1 MPRKDL
7 RDDSG
12 REGQPVNLDDVF
24 SGMPVFTVPTLRERL
39 ETKKFSGNS
48 DTNTERDEHE

>member
-1 MPRKDL
+1 M
-7 RDDSG
+7 
-12 REGQPVNLDDVF
+12 NLEEVF
-24 SGMPVFTVPTLRERL
+24 SGTPVFTVPTLRERL

>member
-1 MPRKDL
+1 MAPDNR
-7 RDDSG
+7 
-12 REGQPVNLDDVF
+12 RERQLVNLEDVF
-24 SGMPVFTVPTLRERL
+24 SGTPVFTVPTLRERL